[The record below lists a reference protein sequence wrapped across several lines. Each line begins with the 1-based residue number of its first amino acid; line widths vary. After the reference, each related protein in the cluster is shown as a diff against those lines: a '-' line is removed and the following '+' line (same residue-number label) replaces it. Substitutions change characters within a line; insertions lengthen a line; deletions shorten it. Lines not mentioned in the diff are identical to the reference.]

1 MQPDNVVP
9 LDDLLK
15 ESLGQ
20 VICYPKYD
28 IEELK
33 CRLKELKRLGVT
45 AVEFAGE
52 RMVFNIPVLGKG
64 CVGVVVA
71 AQMNQGKIAL
81 KIRRVDANRPRM
93 QREAEMLRRA
103 NSMGIGPPLI
113 DVSQNFLLMNFVEGT
128 LLPQWV
134 EKLKGRGTWL
144 RLGLVVRDVLE
155 QCLSLDGGGL
165 DHGELSRA
173 PRHIIVDSQDK
184 PHIVDFESASN
195 IRSVSNVTSISQYL
209 FLRGKTAKAIDFKLG
224 KVQKAELIAALR
236 TYKREQTRE
245 NFNEILGLYKLHNI

>member
-1 MQPDNVVP
+1 MPANNTVP

-15 ESLGQ
+15 ESFGQ

-33 CRLKELKRLGVT
+33 CRLKELRKLGVT
-45 AVEFAGE
+45 TVEFAGE
-52 RMVFNIPVLGKG
+52 RVVFNTPVLGKG

-71 AQMNQGKIAL
+71 AQTNQGKIAL

-93 QREAEMLRRA
+93 QREAELLRLA
-103 NSMGIGPPLI
+103 NSMGIGPSLI

-134 EKLKGRGTWL
+134 EKLKGRRTRS
-144 RLGLVVRDVLE
+144 RLSLVVREVLE
-155 QCLSLDGGGL
+155 QCFGLDEGGL

-195 IRSVSNVTSISQYL
+195 IRSVSNVTSISHYL
-209 FLRGKTAKAIDFKLG
+209 FLRGKTAKAIGFKLG
-224 KVQKAELIAALR
+224 KVQEAELIATLR
-236 TYKREQTRE
+236 TYKRERTRE